1 MSKATKIDANTW
13 HYRGFTIIR
22 NYMSSHGTRRICSSQ
37 QGYRTTPQ
45 THSSG
50 GIAGDWTSTL
60 TKAVERID
68 GLHRRYAAGELQY
81 TTRFAVEE
89 ARRIASERGGAAQ
102 ADPDAVE
109 NVTLTVSLNQ
119 ARTILAA
126 LNRRYDELE
135 SLGGQQASEQATE
148 ARAAYQSV
156 DRQAFQAK

>member
-1 MSKATKIDANTW
+1 MSKPTKIDAYTW
-13 HYRGFTIIR
+13 QYRGWTIV
-22 NYMSSHGTRRICSSQ
+22 RR
-37 QGYRTTPQ
+37 
-45 THSSG
+45 THSRTYV
-50 GIAGDWTSTL
+50 ITEP
-60 TKAVERID
+60 ERRP
-68 GLHRRYAAGELQY
+68 GSHRRLSDAKDEIDFIYYRRDQ
-81 TTRFAVEE
+81 V
-89 ARRIASERGGAAQ
+89 AREVPVALE

-156 DRQAFQAK
+156 DRQVFQAK